1 MAKKSNNYNKMVAV
15 NHIADDWLLV
25 QPRIHKAQLVSILN
39 SFEDEH
45 LKEVLSFHSRI
56 ADFDL
61 QEKRKVLKGL
71 PQAFESE
78 ISGMLR
84 AYTEEIERAKRAYYD
99 LDKPILP
106 DADYDILEK
115 LLQNTWKQQKRWK
128 EYFDRINIVGS
139 KPSGRFAKIRH
150 AVPMLSLGNAFSDE
164 DVADFVER
172 IRRFLRLDADEIPA
186 IVAEPKIDGLSLSLR
201 YENGELLR
209 AATRGDGFEGEDVTA
224 NVRTIADIP
233 HRLKGKDVPDVSE
246 VRGEVYML
254 KKDFL
259 AFNRKQEA
267 AGEAVAA
274 NPRNFA
280 AGSLRQKDASITAS
294 RPLKFFAY
302 TWGEMSELPAD
313 TQHGMLAW
321 MDKSGFAVNP
331 LIKLCKSVEAV
342 LEFYRKIGEDRAS
355 LGYDIDGV
363 VYKVDRLDWQDRLG
377 FVSRS
382 PRWAV
387 AHKFAAEQ
395 ATTILNGIDIQVGR
409 TGALTP
415 VARLAPV
422 TVGGVV
428 VQNATLHN
436 EDYIKGIGN
445 DGNPIRDGVDIRIGD
460 TVVVQR
466 AGDVIPQVVSVVL
479 DKRPKHA
486 KPFAFPDKCPVC
498 GSHAVREDGEV
509 VRRCTGTLICPA
521 QAVERLKHFV
531 SRLAFDIDGLGD
543 KQIQEFYEDGLVMSP
558 VDIFT
563 LQKRDARATS
573 KLMAREGYGETSVRN
588 LFNAIDARRAI
599 ELHRLI
605 FALGIRHV
613 GEGNAKLLARHYGT
627 IENFRE
633 AMLAAAKGLAKAGAD
648 EENTS
653 EAYQDLNNIGGVG
666 EIVADAVVEFFAEP
680 RNVKALG
687 ELLRE
692 IEVKPAEQPRKSSPV
707 SDKTVVFTGSLTKF
721 TRDEAKAVAERLGA
735 RVAGTVSKKTDYV
748 VAGEEAGSKLTK
760 ARELGVAVLT
770 EDEWLKL
777 IGE

>member
-1 MAKKSNNYNKMVAV
+1 MAAKAKQVLVDVAK
-15 NHIADDWLLV
+15 LS
-25 QPRIHKAQLVSILN
+25 KAQAKV
-39 SFEDEH
+39 E
-45 LKEVLSFHSRI
+45 LKRL
-56 ADFDL
+56 AL
-61 QEKRKVLKGL
+61 
-71 PQAFESE
+71 
-78 ISGMLR
+78 
-84 AYTEEIERAKRAYYD
+84 EIEGHDKRYYQD
-99 LDKPILP
+99 DAPKVS
-106 DADYDILEK
+106 DADYDALRRRYTAIEARFPEFV
-115 LLQNTWKQQKRWK
+115 TSDSPSQK
-128 EYFDRINIVGS
+128 VGAA
-139 KPSGRFAKIRH
+139 PSGRFAKVRH

-164 DVADFVER
+164 DVADFVDR

-201 YENGELLR
+201 YENGELKR

-233 HRLKGKDVPDVSE
+233 HRLKGKSVPAVSE

-259 AFNRKQEA
+259 AFNKKQET

-331 LIKLCKSVEAV
+331 RIELCRSVEAV
-342 LEFYRKIGEDRAS
+342 LAFYRKTGEDRAT

-363 VYKVDRLDWQDRLG
+363 VYKVDRLDWQERLG
-377 FVSRS
+377 FAGRA

-395 ATTILNGIDIQVGR
+395 ATTVLNGIDIQVGR

-460 TVVVQR
+460 TVLVQR

-479 DKRPKHA
+479 DKRPKNA
-486 KPFAFPDKCPVC
+486 KPFAFPQTCPAC
-498 GSHAVREDGEV
+498 GSHAVREEDEV
-509 VRRCTGTLICPA
+509 VRRCTGALICPA

-543 KQIQEFYEDGLVMSP
+543 RQIQEFYDDGLVMSP

-563 LQKRDARATS
+563 LQKRDARAAS

-588 LFNAIDARRAI
+588 LFNAIDARRSI
-599 ELHRLI
+599 ELNRLI

-613 GEGNAKLLARHYGT
+613 GEGNAKLLARHYGS
-627 IENFRE
+627 IEAFRE
-633 AMLAAAKGLAKAGAD
+633 AMLAAAKGLAKAGD
-648 EENTS
+648 GEENTS

-735 RVAGTVSKKTDYV
+735 KVAGSVSKKTDYV
-748 VAGEEAGSKLTK
+748 VAGDDAGSKLTK